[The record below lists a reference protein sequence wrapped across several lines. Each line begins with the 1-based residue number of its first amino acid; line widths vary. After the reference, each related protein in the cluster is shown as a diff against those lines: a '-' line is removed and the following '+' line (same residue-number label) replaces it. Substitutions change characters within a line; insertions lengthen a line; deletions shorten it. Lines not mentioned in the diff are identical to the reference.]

1 MIETFTINKKYSGN
15 IFRSLIW
22 RYRLRN
28 LKVISLPN
36 TWNDLTEFQLCLV
49 AKILFTTTSVN
60 DAINFLFLKFT
71 KLNFFEMLFLK
82 IEDLYTILT
91 PPLKFIMEPIS
102 IDNTLIPF
110 IATPMGNMYGPQSNF
125 IGLSWQQFA
134 LAETCINEF
143 DTTQKENL
151 LDSLIAILYCT
162 PQHPTWEKWSIG
174 MGAEFQTKLEK
185 NYKQLSIDKKQA
197 IYLNYFGIKRKL
209 IESEMFPNLYPIKSA
224 PTSNTK
230 QSDNIDWHAISIN
243 LAGGKFGTL
252 EELYTT
258 PCFDVLKH
266 IDMEIKYKKEN
277 D

>member
-1 MIETFTINKKYSGN
+1 MESFTIHKKYNGN
-15 IFRSLIW
+15 FFSALVW
-22 RYRLRN
+22 KYRLRN
-28 LKVISLPN
+28 LKVISLPSS
-36 TWNDLTEFQLCLV
+36 WNDLTEFQLCLV
-49 AKILFTTTSVN
+49 AKILFATTNVN
-60 DAINFLFLKFT
+60 DAINFLFVKFT

-82 IEDLYTILT
+82 IEDLYTVLT
-91 PPLKFIMEPIS
+91 PPLKFITAPIS

-110 IATPMGNMYGPQSNF
+110 IPTPMGNMFGPHKNF
-125 IGLSWQQFA
+125 VGLSWQQFA

-143 DTTQKENL
+143 DATKKENL

-162 PQHPTWEKWSIG
+162 SQHPTWEKWSIG
-174 MGAEFQTKLEK
+174 MSDEFQTKLEK
-185 NYKQLSIDKKQA
+185 YYKQLSIDKKQA
-197 IYLNYFGIKRKL
+197 VYLNYFGIKRKL
-209 IESEMFPNLYPIKSA
+209 IESEIFPNLYPTITA
-224 PTSNTK
+224 TTTNTK

-266 IDMEIKYKKEN
+266 IDMEIKYKKDN

>member
-1 MIETFTINKKYSGN
+1 MESFTIHKKYNGN
-15 IFRSLIW
+15 FFSALVW
-22 RYRLRN
+22 KYRLRN

-36 TWNDLTEFQLCLV
+36 CWNDLTEFQLCLV
-49 AKILFTTTSVN
+49 AKILFATTNVN
-60 DAINFLFLKFT
+60 DAINFLFVKFT

-82 IEDLYTILT
+82 IEDLYTVLT
-91 PPLKFIMEPIS
+91 PPLKFITAPIS

-110 IATPMGNMYGPQSNF
+110 IPTPMGKMFGPQKNF
-125 IGLSWQQFA
+125 VGLSWQQFA

-143 DTTQKENL
+143 DATKKENL

-162 PQHPTWEKWSIG
+162 SQHPTWEKWSIG
-174 MGAEFQTKLEK
+174 MSDEFQTKLEK
-185 NYKQLSIDKKQA
+185 YYKQLSIDKKQA
-197 IYLNYFGIKRKL
+197 VYLNYFGIKRKL
-209 IESEMFPNLYPIKSA
+209 IESEIFPNLYPTITTT
-224 PTSNTK
+224 TSNTK

-266 IDMEIKYKKEN
+266 IDMEIKYKKDN